1 MEKKIIKIGSFPN
14 DKTGDKL
21 RDAFIKVNSN
31 FDDLYT
37 LSGLTSDISGLTS
50 DILNKVDKVDG
61 KVLSSN
67 DYTDQEKQKLSE
79 LNDIGDLK
87 FVKLYESEYQALD
100 LADEIDDN
108 TMYIR
113 LPDPIIEE

>member
-31 FDDLYT
+31 FDELQSDLG
-37 LSGLTSDISGLTS
+37 GL
-50 DILNKVDKVDG
+50 
-61 KVLSSN
+61 
-67 DYTDQEKQKLSE
+67 KL
-79 LNDIGDLK
+79 
-87 FVKLYESEYQALD
+87 VKLYESEYQALD

-113 LPDPIIEE
+113 LPDPLISE

>member
-1 MEKKIIKIGSFPN
+1 MG
-14 DKTGDKL
+14 GDKL

-37 LSGLTSDISGLTS
+37 LSGLTS

-67 DYTDQEKQKLSE
+67 DYTDQEKQKLSK
-79 LNDIGDLK
+79 LNDAIGDLK